1 MQSEVQFWSPS
12 TGRCFSPTTKFSFQ
26 IHVVVSTNNVFG
38 NVQATTNPWRV
49 DFNLQNMKKWLPL
62 DRLDS
67 QEGTTPSPLQ
77 ETYLQYREPDE
88 VAAMAIE
95 TEITDAIKTSIRNL
109 RRMTTIFNY
118 DIPKRLGTE
127 LEELEYIHRHG
138 FAIPSTSDCNQII
151 ESLCTGKSIFGFSL
165 HFSYTSVEKIISE
178 IEATY
183 IYETLHP
190 LVEFSLTVR
199 VFPYA
204 NNLYSVR
211 LLLLR
216 LTPIPK

>member
-1 MQSEVQFWSPS
+1 MTKSIQSEPQLWSPS
-12 TGRCFSPTTKFSFQ
+12 TGRCFSTNAKLSFQ
-26 IHVVVSTNNVFG
+26 THIVVSTTNIFG
-38 NVQATTNPWRV
+38 NVQATTNISRV
-49 DFNLQNMKKWLPL
+49 DFNFQNTKKWLSL
-62 DRLDS
+62 ERLDF
-67 QEGTTPSPLQ
+67 QEEAPTSPLQ

-88 VAAMAIE
+88 VVAMAIE
-95 TEITDAIKTSIRNL
+95 TKITDAIKTSIRNL

-118 DIPKRLGTE
+118 NIPKRLCTE

-138 FAIPSTSDCNQII
+138 LPIPSTSDYHRFV
-151 ESLCTGKSIFGFSL
+151 ESFSKGKSLYGFSL
-165 HFSYTSVEKIISE
+165 HFLYTSVEKIVSE

-190 LVEFSLTVR
+190 SVEFSLAVR

-211 LLLLR
+211 VLLLR
-216 LTPIPK
+216 ST

>member
-1 MQSEVQFWSPS
+1 MTKSTQSEPQLWSPS
-12 TGRCFSPTTKFSFQ
+12 TGRCFSPSTKIAFQ
-26 IHVVVSTNNVFG
+26 THVVVSTSNIFG
-38 NVQATTNPWRV
+38 NVQATTNLSRV
-49 DFNLQNMKKWLPL
+49 DFNFQNTKKWLPL
-62 DRLDS
+62 DRLGS
-67 QEGTTPSPLQ
+67 QEEISPCPLQ

-88 VAAMAIE
+88 GVAMAIE

-109 RRMTTIFNY
+109 RRMTSIFNY
-118 DIPKRLGTE
+118 NIPKRLGTE

-138 FAIPSTSDCNQII
+138 LPIPSTSDYHRVI
-151 ESLCTGKSIFGFSL
+151 ESLSNGKSIYGFSL
-165 HFSYTSVEKIISE
+165 HFSYTSVEKIVRE

-190 LVEFSLTVR
+190 SVEFSLAVR

-211 LLLLR
+211 VLLLR
-216 LTPIPK
+216 LT